1 MAVEGSWDCVMKT
14 RAGPQ
19 EFVLTI
25 ERDGDS
31 FTGTNSSPT
40 GSVDIADGRIDGD
53 TLSWTMS
60 ITKPIPL
67 KLRGSATVEGDT
79 LNGVVDG
86 GMLAGKMPL
95 TGTRKILG
103 VA

>member
-1 MAVEGSWDCVMKT
+1 MDVAGSWDCVMKT

-19 EFVLTI
+19 TFVLTV
-25 ERDGDS
+25 ERDGDR
-31 FTGTNSSPT
+31 FTGTNSNGT
-40 GSVDIADGRIDGD
+40 DSVDLDDGKIEGE
-53 TLSWTMS
+53 TLTWTMS

-79 LNGVVDG
+79 LTGVVDG

-95 TGTRKILG
+95 TGTRKT
-103 VA
+103 

>member
-19 EFVLTI
+19 AFVLTI
-25 ERDGDS
+25 QRDGDS

-40 GSVDIADGRIDGD
+40 DSVDLNDGKIDGD
-53 TLSWTMS
+53 TLTWTMS

-67 KLRGSATVEGDT
+67 KLRGSATVDGDSLT
-79 LNGVVDG
+79 GIVDG
-86 GMLAGKMPL
+86 GVLAGKMPL
-95 TGTRKILG
+95 TGTRKVLG